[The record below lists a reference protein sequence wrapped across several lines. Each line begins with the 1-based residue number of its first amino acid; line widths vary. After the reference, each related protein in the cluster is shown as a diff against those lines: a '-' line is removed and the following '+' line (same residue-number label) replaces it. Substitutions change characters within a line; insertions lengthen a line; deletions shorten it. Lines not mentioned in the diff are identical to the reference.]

1 MEAKTTKNG
10 LFQLLGVAF
19 FVQALTPL
27 LSDVVLFRP
36 FVSKENINTTM
47 SNMANNIST
56 IYSSVFLQ
64 FVTAVVI
71 IMLGVAMYMA
81 AGHINKTMAMI
92 ALSFYIF
99 EAVLLAVS
107 QVFVSGL
114 VKVSQLYLTGGDA
127 GLISLGNVLLS
138 CRDFTGK
145 IAMMPFGLGAI
156 LFYYLLMKAKTIPK
170 WLALWGLITVPFVL
184 VGVPLTALGVTV
196 PFALFIPYV
205 PFEFFTGIYILIRYR
220 KKSFATLGGSSTDS

>member
-1 MEAKTTKNG
+1 MEATTTKNG

-19 FVQALTPL
+19 FVQASTSLIGGL
-27 LSDVVLFRP
+27 LFKRLES
-36 FVSKENINTTM
+36 NINIESTM
-47 SNMANNIST
+47 GNMANNIST
-56 IYSSVFLQ
+56 IYGSVLLQ
-64 FVTAVVI
+64 IVTAVVI
-71 IMLGVAMYMA
+71 IILGVAMYLT

-107 QVFVSGL
+107 QIFIFGL
-114 VKVSQLYLTGGDA
+114 VEASQLYLTSGDV
-127 GLISLGNVLLS
+127 GLVSLGNVLLS

-145 IAMMPFGLGAI
+145 MAIIPFGLGAI

-170 WLALWGLITVPFVL
+170 WLSLWGLVTVPFIL
-184 VGVPLTALGVTV
+184 IGVPLMAFGVTV

-205 PFEFFTGIYILIRYR
+205 PFEFFTGIYILIRYW
-220 KKSFATLGGSSTDS
+220 KKLFLKT

>member
-1 MEAKTTKNG
+1 MEAITTKNG

-19 FVQALTPL
+19 FVQALTSL
-27 LSDVVLFRP
+27 LGGAVFFGP
-36 FVSKENINTTM
+36 FVSKENINITM

-56 IYSSVFLQ
+56 IYGSVLLQ
-64 FVTAVVI
+64 IVTAVVI
-71 IMLGVAMYMA
+71 IILGVAMYLT

-107 QVFVSGL
+107 QIFIFGL
-114 VKVSQLYLTGGDA
+114 VEASQLYLTSGDA
-127 GLISLGNVLLS
+127 GLVSLGNVLLS

-145 IAMMPFGLGAI
+145 MAIIPFGLGAI

-170 WLALWGLITVPFVL
+170 WLALWGLVTVPFVL
-184 VGVPLTALGVTV
+184 VGVPLMAFGVTV

-220 KKSFATLGGSSTDS
+220 KKIILKTDR